1 MSPSRTPLR
10 RREPTRRNRGHL
22 TILDAMDD
30 ENLFAPHFDN
40 AETWVAWR
48 AFLAVLFGLALDES
62 QRELF
67 RQCTG
72 REHIN
77 SEGHHEAWMVIGRRG
92 GKSFALA
99 LIAVFL
105 ACFKDWQQYL
115 GPGERGTIMII
126 AADRK
131 QALMRYCKGL
141 LASVPMLAQLIQRDR
156 DGVSDISLDLS
167 NRVTLEV
174 HTASYRTTRG
184 YTIVAA
190 LLDEL
195 AFWPTDDSSE
205 PDREVINAIRP
216 GMINVPGSM
225 LLCASS
231 P

>member
-1 MSPSRTPLR
+1 
-10 RREPTRRNRGHL
+10 
-22 TILDAMDD
+22 ILDAMDD

-40 AETWVAWR
+40 AESWGAWR

-77 SEGHHEAWMVIGRRG
+77 SEGYHEAWMVIARRG
-92 GKSFALA
+92 GRAFPLA
-99 LIAVFL
+99 IHPVFL
-105 ACFKDWQQYL
+105 ACFEACEQYL
-115 GPGERGTIMII
+115 GPGERGTIMIV

-131 QALMRYCKGL
+131 QARVIMRYCKGL

-174 HTASYRTTRG
+174 HTASYRTTR
-184 YTIVAA
+184 
-190 LLDEL
+190 
-195 AFWPTDDSSE
+195 
-205 PDREVINAIRP
+205 
-216 GMINVPGSM
+216 
-225 LLCASS
+225 
-231 P
+231 